1 MGDKCIT
8 EELVNQY
15 APTDKIKKNTLK
27 VYSTFL
33 HYSRNIGL
41 DILDGCMM
49 FDA

>member
-8 EELVNQY
+8 EDLVSQY